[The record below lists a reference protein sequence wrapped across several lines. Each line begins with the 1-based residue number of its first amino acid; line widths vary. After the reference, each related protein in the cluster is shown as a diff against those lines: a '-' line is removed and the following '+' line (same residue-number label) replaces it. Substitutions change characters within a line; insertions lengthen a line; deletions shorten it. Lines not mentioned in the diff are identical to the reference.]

1 MNETKLLSQA
11 CKTSM
16 LSGDWLYDLFQQDG
30 NGTLLTIGCWISQD
44 VLLAGE
50 LNLSTIIWL
59 DTDFHACTLLH

>member
-1 MNETKLLSQA
+1 VNETKLLSQA

-44 VLLAGE
+44 ILLAGE